1 MLLSLS
7 GSGGSEEE
15 VACGK
20 GKGGKENVYINLLL
34 LLFVN
39 SVQDTTD
46 LQPQPGAQEENKR
59 YHPLAYLAV

>member
-1 MLLSLS
+1 MNCAWVEVSR
-7 GSGGSEEE
+7 GRFVGGRI
-15 VACGK
+15 VKAP
-20 GKGGKENVYINLLL
+20 NVYINLLL

-39 SVQDTTD
+39 SVQDTKN